1 MKKQPIVILLAAGL
15 LNLLSCSR
23 SDNAYITAPALD
35 VSVYPQVA
43 AGGLISLGKKG
54 TVLES
59 GTTATF
65 FVPYRVVADE
75 IRNAELLFTD
85 SKTGTLLYRVPMQ
98 TDADVSL
105 VNINVPEELQGHRF
119 SFVTL
124 PVNAS
129 LKGHEITLRAAL
141 NGRHLQSG
149 SELPL
154 AFIVP

>member
-1 MKKQPIVILLAAGL
+1 MKKQPIVFLLAAGL
-15 LNLLSCSR
+15 LNLLSCSK
-23 SDNAYITAPALD
+23 SDNAYISAPTLD

-43 AGGLISLGKKG
+43 AGGLLSLGKKG

-85 SKTGTLLYRVPMQ
+85 TKTGALLYRIPMQ

-105 VNINVPEELQGHRF
+105 VNITVPEELQGQRF
-119 SFVTL
+119 SYVTL
-124 PVNAS
+124 PVDVA
-129 LKGHEITLRAAL
+129 LKGHEISLRAEL
-141 NGRHLQSG
+141 KGRQLQSG